1 MESKTEMPA
10 KRNDPN
16 YIQIA
21 GDVKKEIG
29 LRFKAVCTLQQ
40 VTLGEGLEEAIF
52 LWLEQKAKTE
62 KQQAVG

>member
-21 GDVKKEIG
+21 GDIKKEIG
-29 LRFKAVCTLQQ
+29 LRFKATCTLEQ
-40 VTLGEGLEEAIF
+40 VTLGEGLEEAIV
-52 LWLEQKAKTE
+52 LWLEQKAKSE
-62 KQQAVG
+62 KKQSVG